1 MAKIDVSGIEG
12 YADMSAEDK
21 VKILE
26 GFEFENNSDELT
38 KYKNLVSQRNTEVGN
53 LNKRIKELEAA
64 QDGKTSE
71 ADKTISE
78 LQAKVEEL
86 TKTNTFNSLKATY
99 IGMGYSE
106 ELAAERAQAEVDGER
121 AKAAEAERKFIEAHD
136 KAIKAELLKDT
147 PRPGKGGTGTPDTG
161 MTLERLRKM
170 APLERKAWADAHQE
184 EYKRLYGG

>member
-21 VKILE
+21 VKALE
-26 GFEFENNSDELT
+26 DFEFSENTDELT

-64 QDGKTSE
+64 QNGKMSE

-78 LQAKVEEL
+78 LQATVEEL

-106 ELAAERAQAEVDGER
+106 ELAGERAQAEVDGER
-121 AKAAEAERKFIEAHD
+121 AKAAEVERKFIEAHD
-136 KAIKAELLKDT
+136 KAIKADLLKDT

-161 MTLERLRKM
+161 MTLEKLRKM
-170 APLERKAWADAHQE
+170 APLERKAWADAHQD

>member
-21 VKILE
+21 VKALE
-26 GFEFENNSDELT
+26 SFEFEQNTEELT

-78 LQAKVEEL
+78 LQAQVEAL

-99 IGMGYSE
+99 IGLGYSE
-106 ELAAERAQAEVDGER
+106 ELATERAQAEVDGER
-121 AKAAEAERKFIEAHD
+121 TKAAEVERKFIEEHD
-136 KAIKAELLKDT
+136 KAIKAENLKGT
-147 PRPGKGGTGTPDTG
+147 PRPGKGGVGTPDTG
-161 MTLERLRKM
+161 MTLEKLRKM
-170 APLERKAWADAHQE
+170 APLERKAWAVEHQD

>member
-21 VKILE
+21 VKALE
-26 GFEFENNSDELT
+26 GFEFSENTDELT

-64 QDGKTSE
+64 QDGKMSE

-78 LQAKVEEL
+78 LQATVEEL

-99 IGMGYSE
+99 IGMGYSD
-106 ELAAERAQAEVDGER
+106 ELASERAQAEVDGER
-121 AKAAEAERKFIEAHD
+121 TKAAEVERKFIEAHD
-136 KAIKAELLKDT
+136 KAIKADLLKDT

-161 MTLERLRKM
+161 MTLEKLRKM
-170 APLERKAWADAHQE
+170 APLERKAWADAHQD

>member
-21 VKILE
+21 VKALE
-26 GFEFENNSDELT
+26 DFEFSENTDELT

-64 QDGKTSE
+64 QNGKMSE

-78 LQAKVEEL
+78 LQATVEEL

-161 MTLERLRKM
+161 MTLEKLRKM
-170 APLERKAWADAHQE
+170 APLDRKAWADAHQD